1 MDNILN
7 CCYKNHSNFCEIL
20 KNSSREM
27 VVFPHQEVHFQAFSD
42 EILEIISTESSTML
56 IADHIFCH
64 SLIC

>member
-1 MDNILN
+1 
-7 CCYKNHSNFCEIL
+7 
-20 KNSSREM
+20 M

-42 EILEIISTESSTML
+42 EILEIISIESSTML